1 MKMAISQKII
11 SGNQQP
17 HDGYGYVGLAGNK
30 GLNAAG
36 KILGSGVFVVA
47 ADGTPLSRPTL
58 GMTAASGN
66 VILGTPYPGTGA
78 DRQVGPIGDTIASLN
93 SMYENRFDDT
103 NYYHG
108 SGSYGGP
115 S

>member
-1 MKMAISQKII
+1 MAISQKII

>member
-1 MKMAISQKII
+1 MAISQKII

-30 GLNAAG
+30 GLSAAG

-47 ADGTPLSRPTL
+47 ADGSPLSRPTL

-78 DRQVGPIGDTIASLN
+78 DRQVGPIGDTVASLN

>member
-1 MKMAISQKII
+1 MAISQKII

-17 HDGYGYVGLAGNK
+17 HGGYGYVGLGGNK
-30 GLNAAG
+30 GLTAAG
-36 KILGSGVFVVA
+36 KILGSGVFAVE
-47 ADGTPLSRPTL
+47 ADGTLLSRPNG

-66 VILGTPYPGTGA
+66 VIVGPAYPGTGA
-78 DRQVGPIGDTIASLN
+78 DRQVGPLGDTVANLN
-93 SMYENRFDDT
+93 SIYGDRFDDT

>member
-1 MKMAISQKII
+1 MAISQKII

-47 ADGTPLSRPTL
+47 ADGAPLSRPTL

-78 DRQVGPIGDTIASLN
+78 DRQVGPIGDTVASLN

-108 SGSYGGP
+108 SGSHGGP

>member
-1 MKMAISQKII
+1 MAISQKII

-78 DRQVGPIGDTIASLN
+78 DRQVGPIGDSVASLN

>member
-1 MKMAISQKII
+1 MAISQKII

-78 DRQVGPIGDTIASLN
+78 DRQVGPIGDTVASLN

>member
-1 MKMAISQKII
+1 MAISQKII

-30 GLNAAG
+30 GLSAAG

-47 ADGTPLSRPTL
+47 ADGSPLSRPTL

-78 DRQVGPIGDTIASLN
+78 DRQVGPIGDTVESLN